1 MPRSQEHAPRGLIC
15 FSRFTSTV
23 HRSGPAQIHP
33 DLLCCQCLW
42 RSVAGA
48 GRRPGRG
55 EDDGARR
62 PCGGGSTG
70 RVVRGIAAS
79 MKGTAFH
86 GRNPDCWTIGLLAPD
101 ILRGPGAD
109 DGHLRDSS
117 VGGTIMLSPQPLMGS
132 GTWLAGTAQRL
143 LSVPHR
149 STAKVSECAEATV
162 ENDDSAAK
170 YKSSKAAQILTGSE
184 AIAAH
189 SVMSTGVCRLIES
202 AFPMMHENSTSSK
215 LAFWK
220 R

>member
-1 MPRSQEHAPRGLIC
+1 
-15 FSRFTSTV
+15 
-23 HRSGPAQIHP
+23 
-33 DLLCCQCLW
+33 
-42 RSVAGA
+42 
-48 GRRPGRG
+48 
-55 EDDGARR
+55 
-62 PCGGGSTG
+62 
-70 RVVRGIAAS
+70 
-79 MKGTAFH
+79 
-86 GRNPDCWTIGLLAPD
+86 
-101 ILRGPGAD
+101 
-109 DGHLRDSS
+109 
-117 VGGTIMLSPQPLMGS
+117 MLSPQPLMGS

-189 SVMSTGVCRLIES
+189 SVMPTGVCRLIES